1 MAVIVFA
8 VATWQ
13 AVLLCLLF
21 AVIYVGSLYVWGGTS
36 GKDRDH
42 PDVIKRRF
50 MSVGV
55 VCMIAPPLL
64 WSFSTSSS
72 EATGHTILELMGVR
86 FYGLIPATVIPLLLT
101 MILFLGPLYLHYMDG
116 VFRLYLEPRYWTTSV
131 QNYVWLRNHLVAP
144 FSEELIFR
152 ATMLPLLVPAFGMG
166 WSIFLCPLFFGVA
179 HFHHMIEK
187 VIHRQAE
194 VSDALKQTV
203 FQIAYTTVFG
213 AYSAFLF
220 LRTGHLVAPVI
231 AHAFCNHMGFPAF
244 NEVMGYAQPTR
255 YKLISLFVIGLVLWA
270 FLLFPLTS
278 PWLYS
283 SYVYVE

>member
-8 VATWQ
+8 VAAWQ

-21 AVIYVGSLYVWGGTS
+21 AVIYVGSLYVWGGTT

-55 VCMIAPPLL
+55 VCTVAAPLL
-64 WSFSTSSS
+64 WVFGTSSTD
-72 EATGHTILELMGVR
+72 EKAHTILEWMGIR
-86 FYGLIPATVIPLLLT
+86 FYGLIPATVIPLLIT
-101 MILFLGPLYLHYMDG
+101 MVLFLGPLYLHYMDG
-116 VFRLYLEPRYWTTSV
+116 VFRLYLEPRYWTTSI

-152 ATMLPLLVPAFGMG
+152 AAMLPLLVPAFGMG

-187 VIHRQAE
+187 VIHKQSE
-194 VSDALKQTV
+194 VSEALKQTV

-220 LRTGHLVAPVI
+220 LRTGHLMAPVI

-244 NEVMGYAQPTR
+244 NEVMGYAHPTR
-255 YKLISLFVIGLVLWA
+255 SKLVTLFGLGLVLWV
-270 FLLFPLTS
+270 FFLFPLTT
-278 PWLYS
+278 PWLFS
-283 SYVYVE
+283 NDVYA